1 MKVAVIEGHDI
12 GGTCVNRGCVPSKAL
27 LAAAGRIRE
36 MKDEAHMKSMG
47 IQVTEGCVLVRA
59 ELCVCVC
66 GGQVKGCLLRGWWA
80 VQTPAAVSSGKASMP
95 LLARGQAALR
105 AG

>member
-36 MKDEAHMKSMG
+36 MKNEQHMKSMG
-47 IQVTEGCVLVRA
+47 IQVGSNTA
-59 ELCVCVC
+59 NSIT
-66 GGQVKGCLLRGWWA
+66 LL
-80 VQTPAAVSSGKASMP
+80 Q
-95 LLARGQAALR
+95 L
-105 AG
+105 

>member
-36 MKDEAHMKSMG
+36 MKNEQHMKSMG
-47 IQVTEGCVLVRA
+47 IQVRVCA
-59 ELCVCVC
+59 CVCV
-66 GGQVKGCLLRGWWA
+66 GGGVRGGGHMSCNQGIRVAGWEGWGWGE
-80 VQTPAAVSSGKASMP
+80 VRGG
-95 LLARGQAALR
+95 ARSIHGRDQL
-105 AG
+105 GEK